1 MIEMANTVLELT
13 GVAEKVDRPE
23 MLVIQGRTGVKNIL
37 DELPP
42 RRDKIEL

>member
-1 MIEMANTVLELT
+1 MDNIVLELT

-23 MLVIQGRTGVKNIL
+23 MLVIQGRTGVENIL

-42 RRDKIEL
+42 HRNKIEL